1 MAMPLHRPPMSLEE
15 FVALP
20 EDDSARYELQE
31 GVLVVAPRPR
41 PLHQEAMFRLG
52 MRIHRFL
59 PADLTMLLDVD
70 VVVEAGEPATV
81 RAPDVVVT
89 RARSDQEQL
98 SASDVL
104 LIVEIISPRSR
115 RVDTHLKPFEYSEA
129 GIPHYWLVD
138 LDPPAPTITAF
149 ALGAPGDG
157 YVESQTANGELVVS
171 EPFEMW
177 IDVGALVDRRPNP
190 SEG

>member
-1 MAMPLHRPPMSLEE
+1 MATPLHRPPMTLEE

-41 PLHQEAMFRLG
+41 PLQQDAMFRLG
-52 MRIHRFL
+52 MQIHRFL

-70 VVVEAGEPATV
+70 VVIEAGEPATV
-81 RAPDVVVT
+81 RAPDVVIT
-89 RARSDQEQL
+89 TARSDQEQL
-98 SASDVL
+98 KASDVL

-115 RVDTHLKPFEYSEA
+115 RLDTVLKPFEYSEA

-138 LDPPAPTITAF
+138 LDPPAPTVTVF

-157 YVESQTANGELVVS
+157 YVESQTASGQLVVS
-171 EPFEMW
+171 EPFEMR
-177 IDVGALVDRRPNP
+177 IDIDALLDRRPHP

>member
-1 MAMPLHRPPMSLEE
+1 MATPLHRPPMTLEE

-20 EDDSARYELQE
+20 EDESARYELQE

-41 PLHQEAMFRLG
+41 PLHQDAMFRLG
-52 MRIHRFL
+52 MQIHRFL
-59 PADLTMLLDVD
+59 PPGLTMLLDVD
-70 VVVEAGEPATV
+70 VVVEAREPATV

-89 RARSDQEQL
+89 TARSDQEQL
-98 SASDVL
+98 IASDLL

-129 GIPHYWLVD
+129 GIPNYWLVD
-138 LDPPAPTITAF
+138 LEPPVPTITVF

-157 YVESQTANGELVVS
+157 YVESQTSSGELFVS
-171 EPFEMW
+171 EPFEMR
-177 IDVGALVDRRPNP
+177 IDVGALVEQRPHP